1 MIKAIV
7 EDSYKLDISKI
18 VLGRLRGI
26 RDNVSQG

>member
-7 EDSYKLDISKI
+7 EDPYKLDISKI
-18 VLGRLRGI
+18 VLDRLRGI